1 MPLDETLK
9 AVSNKLGLE
18 EELLRELIDRR
29 TIRYMDYHGI
39 NYLVFRRE
47 WRKFREGTTILE
59 KNGEVKVVHGYPSIQ
74 RILLLKAIPRH
85 FIDNVIVE
93 EKLDG
98 YNVRV
103 VLFADQILAITRGGY
118 ICPYTTARI
127 RALYEEFLKK
137 LFKKYGEDL
146 IVCGEVIGTENPYV
160 QHYYPEAPT
169 FDYFVF
175 DIMRDKHFIPID
187 ERNEIIDNVGLK
199 RVRRLG
205 VIDKDDIDTVRSI
218 VGKLEREEREGIVLK
233 DPKHRVKALKYTTSH
248 THFHDLELGMK
259 YPFDEGRGF
268 LFSRILREVWKI
280 YEENLS
286 DEELEERAKKLGLAI
301 LKPAID
307 SIKLIEEGRAVYEE
321 YVIRVPSIK
330 VLDEFMDYMDK
341 LGVHIALAQVTTL
354 ENGVVKARIIKMKET
369 DLEYRRILRTGYS
382 PLD

>member
-1 MPLDETLK
+1 MPLNEILK
-9 AVSNKLGLE
+9 TVSSKIGIE
-18 EELLRELIDRR
+18 ENLLKELINRR
-29 TIRYMDYHGI
+29 TIRYMEYHNI
-39 NYLVFRRE
+39 DYLVFRRE
-47 WRKFREGTTILE
+47 WRRFREGTTILVS
-59 KNGEVKVVHGYPSIQ
+59 NDNIRVVHGYPSIQ

-85 FIDNVIVE
+85 FIDTVVVE

-127 RALYEEFLKK
+127 RSLYEEFLRK
-137 LFKKYGEDL
+137 LFRKYGEDL
-146 IVCGEVIGTENPYV
+146 VVCGEVIGTENPYV

-175 DIMRDKHFIPID
+175 DIMRDKYFLPVE
-187 ERNEIIDNVGLK
+187 ERNEIIDDVGLK

-205 VIDKDDIDTVRSI
+205 IVDKNDLETIKNI
-218 VGKLEREEREGIVLK
+218 IHKLEREEREGIVIK
-233 DPKHRVKALKYTTSH
+233 DPKHRVKALKYTTSY

-268 LFSRILREVWKI
+268 LFSRILREIWKI
-280 YEENLS
+280 YEEDLS
-286 DEELEERAKKLGLAI
+286 DEEIEERAKRLGLAI

-307 SIKLIEEGRAVYEE
+307 SIKLLEEGRALYEE
-321 YVIRVPSIK
+321 YVIRVPDMK
-330 VLDEFMDYMDK
+330 VLDEFMEYMDK
-341 LGVHIALAQVTTL
+341 LGVHVALAQVTTL
-354 ENGVVKARIIKMKET
+354 ENGVVKARVIKMKET

>member
-1 MPLDETLK
+1 MALNNILER
-9 AVSNKLGLE
+9 ASNKLGIE
-18 EELLRELIDRR
+18 EGVLKDLVERR
-29 TIRYMDYHGI
+29 TLRPMEYHGI
-39 NYLVFRRE
+39 GYLVFRRE
-47 WRKFREGTTILE
+47 WKKFREGTTILV
-59 KNGEVKVVHGYPSIQ
+59 KDGEVRIVHGYPSIQ

-85 FIDNVIVE
+85 FIDDVVVE

-127 RALYEEFLKK
+127 RMLYEEFLKS

-146 IVCGEVIGTENPYV
+146 VVCGEVIGTENPYV

-169 FDYFVF
+169 FDYYVF
-175 DIMRDKHFIPID
+175 DIMRDRFFIPVT
-187 ERNEIIDNVGLK
+187 ERNEIIDDVGLK

-205 VIDKDDIDTVRSI
+205 VIDKNDLDSVKEIIR
-218 VGKLEREEREGIVLK
+218 KLEREEREGIVLK
-233 DPKHRVKALKYTTSH
+233 DPKHRVKALKYTTSY

-268 LFSRILREVWKI
+268 LFSRILREIWKI
-280 YEENLS
+280 YEEGLS
-286 DEELEERAKKLGLAI
+286 EEELEERAKRLGLSI

-307 SIKLIEEGRAVYEE
+307 SIKLIEEGGAVYEE
-321 YVIRVPSIK
+321 YIIRVPDIK
-330 VLDEFMDYMDK
+330 VLDEFIEYMDK
-341 LGVHIALAQVTTL
+341 LGVHVALAQVTTL